1 VVSNDP
7 SQLQKVAT
15 SKNILQL
22 RELPEN
28 GHLNNGDTSFK
39 GSFMDKLRLP
49 LPVYTF
55 INWLF

>member
-49 LPVYTF
+49 LSVFTF
-55 INWLF
+55 IN